1 MTAQILTQ
9 DTSFHWSLTASSSLL
24 SSFSSEPGVS
34 CFSRAFVQEEKETSI
49 STEICENM
57 YEEVMG
63 SLLYECASHEKL
75 DLLSFW
81 ISAFQLQWQINR
93 PGHCFVGAQLALIKK
108 MSKLEQRLICS
119 EIVVSII
126 QSLKSMLDQQKKCKK
141 SNALVHDIVT
151 NEANETVL
159 INSLFVFENLGH
171 LPLDTNVNK
180 KANPLKAM
188 RKMSGHASH
197 SLAEF
202 V

>member
-1 MTAQILTQ
+1 MR
-9 DTSFHWSLTASSSLL
+9 SYPL
-24 SSFSSEPGVS
+24 S
-34 CFSRAFVQEEKETSI
+34 
-49 STEICENM
+49 
-57 YEEVMG
+57 
-63 SLLYECASHEKL
+63 
-75 DLLSFW
+75 
-81 ISAFQLQWQINR
+81 
-93 PGHCFVGAQLALIKK
+93 
-108 MSKLEQRLICS
+108 
-119 EIVVSII
+119 
-126 QSLKSMLDQQKKCKK
+126 QQKKCKK

-188 RKMSGHASH
+188 RKMGGHASH